1 MAFAPIRRG
10 THQIRVEPR
19 EQRSRPSFNEAAG
32 TFFILPK
39 KRCLTVAEQLKIR
52 LKDGSDREY
61 PAGTTIK
68 EIAASISRSL
78 AKEAVAAKLNGN
90 VLDLMRP
97 LEEGG
102 DLELLTLKDA
112 EGVDVMRH
120 TAAHVMA
127 QAVSRLYPGVKFA
140 IGPVIENGFYYDFA
154 DHTFTPEDLP
164 KIEAEMKK
172 IIKENLPLEREVLS
186 RDEAI
191 KFFAEREDRSK
202 VELIQDLPEDEV
214 ITIYRQGEFVDLC
227 RGPHLPSTGK
237 VKAFKLMNIS
247 GAYWRGDSDRE
258 MLTRIYAVAFNKKE
272 ELDAHLKLLEEAKQR
287 DHRKLGKELGLFTLS
302 KDVGQG
308 LPIWLPKG
316 AKIRRIIERYI
327 VDLEERLG
335 YEHVYTPH
343 LANVDLYKTSG
354 HWEHYKED
362 MYPVMKIDQEELV
375 LRPMNCPHHMM
386 VYKSRLH
393 SYRDLPIRIAE
404 LGMMHRYEMS
414 GALAGLQRVRVMT
427 LNDAHIFCRPDQ
439 IKEEFTRVVRLIEQV
454 YKDFGITDY
463 YHRLS
468 FRDPE
473 DKEKYIQNDEMW
485 ELAQGM
491 LKETMDDMGL
501 DYVIAPGE
509 AAFYGPKLDVQVKTA
524 LGKDETLSTVQLD
537 FQLPMR
543 FELEYM
549 GEDGKMHRPVV
560 LHRGIVGTMERF
572 VAFLIEQYK
581 GAFPAWLAPVQARVL
596 TVSKVFDTYA
606 QEVVDALTGAGLR
619 VEFDNSDEKLGYKIR
634 KSQTEKIPYTLVIG
648 EKEQAS
654 RSVAVRRYGEGD
666 LGAMTVD
673 AFANLLKEEV
683 GNKGLLVKN

>member
-1 MAFAPIRRG
+1 M
-10 THQIRVEPR
+10 
-19 EQRSRPSFNEAAG
+19 
-32 TFFILPK
+32 
-39 KRCLTVAEQLKIR
+39 AEQLKVS
-52 LKDGSDREY
+52 LKDGSVREY
-61 PAGTTIK
+61 TAGTTFD

-78 AKEAVAAKLNGN
+78 SKEAVAAKLNGK
-90 VLDLMRP
+90 VLDLKRP
-97 LEEGG
+97 LEESGE
-102 DLELLTLKDA
+102 LELLTLKDA

-127 QAVSRLYPGVKFA
+127 QAVQRLFPGVKFA

-154 DHTFTPEDLP
+154 DHTFKPEDLAA
-164 KIEAEMKK
+164 IEAEMKK
-172 IIKENLPLEREVLS
+172 IIKENLPLEREVLA

-191 KFFAEREDRSK
+191 KFFSERNDRFK
-202 VELIQDLPEDEV
+202 VEIIQDLPADEV

-237 VKAFKLMNIS
+237 VKAFKLMSIS

-258 MLTRIYAVAFNKKE
+258 MLTRIYGVAFNKKE
-272 ELDAHLKLLEEAKQR
+272 ELAAHLKMLEEAKQR
-287 DHRKLGKELGLFTLS
+287 DHRKLGKELEIFTLS
-302 KDVGQG
+302 KEIGQG

-327 VDLEERLG
+327 VDLEESLG

-354 HWEHYKED
+354 HWEHYHDD

-427 LNDAHIFCRPDQ
+427 LNDSHIFCRPDQ
-439 IKEEFTRVVRLIEQV
+439 IKEEFTQVVRLIQRV
-454 YKDFGITDY
+454 YKDFHITDY

-491 LKETMDDMGL
+491 LKETMDDLGME
-501 DYVIAPGE
+501 YVIVPGE

-560 LHRGIVGTMERF
+560 LHRGILGTMERF

-596 TVSKVFDTYA
+596 TVSKVFDQYA
-606 QEVVDALTGAGLR
+606 QEVTQLLNNAGLR
-619 VEFDNSDEKLGYKIR
+619 AQFDQSDEKLGYKIR

-648 EKEQAS
+648 EKEQEA
-654 RSVAVRRYGEGD
+654 RTVAVRRYGEGD
-666 LGAMTVD
+666 LGAMSIE
-673 AFANLLKEEV
+673 AFVNRLSEEV
-683 GNKGLLVKN
+683 AKKEPLVKE